1 MQAILILLF
10 SGLVI
15 GLAIALVVKYFAV
28 QSNPL
33 QDEIIAL
40 MPGANCG
47 GCGFAGCAA
56 YAAALAAHN
65 AKPGLCPSMTETNM
79 QQLSELLGVKT
90 EAQIRKVAVVCCRGD
105 DDMATRQAF
114 YNGINNCR
122 DAMQVAA
129 GAKTCTYGCLG
140 LGACARAC
148 PYGAIEMTS
157 KHLAVVHPELCVGCG
172 KCVQTCPKKLIKL
185 VPATAPLHVLCSSP
199 EKGVTKRKACKAACI
214 GCQKCLKAASEG
226 QIRMNGFLAV
236 INYGNPPAAEIAPC
250 CPTGALSGSIATK
263 DKSSSSKSEASNA

>member
-1 MQAILILLF
+1 MQAVFILLF

-28 QSNPL
+28 KNDPL
-33 QDEIIAL
+33 EDEINAL
-40 MPGANCG
+40 MPGVNCG
-47 GCGFAGCAA
+47 ACGFAGCAA
-56 YAAALAAHN
+56 YAAALAARDS
-65 AKPGLCPSMTETNM
+65 KPGLCPSMSEQNS
-79 QQLSELLGVKT
+79 QQISALLGVST
-90 EAQIRKVAVVCCRGD
+90 EVRVQKVAVVCCRGD
-105 DDMATRQAF
+105 DDMASRQAF

-129 GAKTCTYGCLG
+129 GGKTCTYGCLG

-157 KHLAVVHPELCVGCG
+157 KHLAVVHPDLCVGCG

-185 VPATAPLHVLCSSP
+185 VPITAPIHVLCSSP
-199 EKGVTKRKACKAACI
+199 EKGATKRKACKVACI
-214 GCQKCLKAASEG
+214 GCRKCLKAAPEG

-236 INYGNPPAAEIAPC
+236 INYGDPPAAEIADC
-250 CPTGALSGSIATK
+250 CPTGALSACIAVKHKT
-263 DKSSSSKSEASNA
+263 SESEAIDA